1 MFVAALVLICAI
13 PQMDDTAKTVSEI
26 PAVSTADSNASKDAT
41 LVASSSLPS
50 APTPKVNAD
59 PEAITPNA
67 PAQPVQPIRPA
78 ILRPRETPTQR
89 KMWYA
94 LTFVS
99 SAGAAFDAWS
109 TKRAVVGGYGTESNP
124 FLKPFAHSNA
134 IYAATQVSPAVMD
147 FIGKRM
153 MTSEHPLIRKLWWMP
168 QVLGSGMSF
177 ASGAHN
183 TALVH

>member
-1 MFVAALVLICAI
+1 MVIAAILLICSI
-13 PQMDDTAKTVSEI
+13 PQMDDAAKAVNEI
-26 PAVSTADSNASKDAT
+26 PAVTADSNNASKDPT
-41 LVASSSLPS
+41 LVASNSLPS

-59 PEAITPNA
+59 AEPIIPNA
-67 PAQPVQPIRPA
+67 AAQPLQPIRPA

-89 KMWYA
+89 KLWYA
-94 LTFVS
+94 LTIVS
-99 SAGAAFDAWS
+99 SSGAAFDAWS
-109 TKRAVVGGYGTESNP
+109 TKRAVVGGYGTEANP
-124 FLKPFAHSNA
+124 FLRPFAHSNA

-153 MTSEHPLIRKLWWMP
+153 MTSEHPMIRKLWWMP

-177 ASGAHN
+177 ASAAHN